1 EPGFEYQVAQR
12 KYKCTY
18 KGRDGYQR
26 IGYIFAH
33 PAWGEKTTKT
43 GSEVRVMTEKK
54 DLETQ
59 QMLETELVFLWKER
73 TTNEEH
79 NEE

>member
-1 EPGFEYQVAQR
+1 QDR
-12 KYKCTY
+12 
-18 KGRDGYQR
+18 YQR
-26 IGYIFAH
+26 IGYIFVH

-43 GSEVRVMTEKK
+43 GSEIRVMTEKK
-54 DLETQ
+54 NLEIQ
-59 QMLETELVFLWKER
+59 QILETELVFLWKER

>member
-1 EPGFEYQVAQR
+1 MAQQ

-33 PAWGEKTTKT
+33 PAWSEKKTKT
-43 GSEVRVMTEKK
+43 GSEVKVMTEKK

-59 QMLETELVFLWKER
+59 QMLET
-73 TTNEEH
+73 
-79 NEE
+79 